1 MGASLLALAK
11 SIYYGKVIY
20 RFSQGQKRSS
30 RGNWLAEKTF
40 SKPAITWF
48 YNWSAENLKNRHLN
62 K

>member
-1 MGASLLALAK
+1 MFIL
-11 SIYYGKVIY
+11 YGKVIY
-20 RFSQGQKRSS
+20 RFSQGQKQSS
-30 RGNWLAEKTF
+30 RGNWLAEKKF